1 MMYGKNIISR
11 RVAKT
16 RPRAVRRYIAAYGT
30 RGCANLLGLTGKQV
44 RRYARAMRGDDMA
57 TYGCVFGGGA

>member
-1 MMYGKNIISR
+1 MYGKNIISR

-16 RPRAVRRYIAAYGT
+16 RPRAVRRYLAEYGE
-30 RGCANLLGLTGKQV
+30 RGGENLMGLTGKQV

-57 TYGCVFGGGA
+57 VYGRVF